1 MATFFWWKL
10 ISGKHENAEFISDL
24 IIWLQ
29 NSSKRL
35 ESKGGLHG
43 EIDGASFAL
52 LILAGWLFL
61 GPPSWFSVFS
71 GREKERGMNGCFLK
85 PRKYS
90 RVGFRHSRTSLRLVI
105 NKVFG
110 FQSASF
116 KTREARFGK
125 EDSERKIRKG
135 KLGKQDLKIVS
146 KPTFLEED
154 RSRCRAFYRSKRR
167 ELETRSNQLL

>member
-1 MATFFWWKL
+1 
-10 ISGKHENAEFISDL
+10 L

-29 NSSKRL
+29 NSSKCL
-35 ESKGGLHG
+35 ESKGVLHG
-43 EIDGASFAL
+43 EIDGVSFAL
-52 LILAGWLFL
+52 LILAGWLFI

-125 EDSERKIRKG
+125 QDSESKIRKARFGKEDSERKIRKG
-135 KLGKQDLKIVS
+135 RLGKQDLKIVS